1 MWDPRRAAQ
10 KPKLVTL
17 TTLLAF
23 ALLAATATLVAAAE
37 DLVER
42 VHQALPE
49 TPGACVIAFDDGA
62 EVFKHAYGLADVE
75 NNVPCT
81 PDTNFR
87 MASCSKQFTAFAI
100 MLLVDR
106 GQLKLTDTLDK
117 FFPGYPE
124 YGKKIT
130 VRHLLTH
137 VSGIPD
143 YEGLIPEGTTL
154 PLDDLDVVQML
165 MDTTEPAFAPEEKW
179 QYSNSAFV
187 VLGQIVEVASGK
199 PFHVFMAEEVFEPL
213 GMSSSCI
220 YQRGLNE
227 VSQRAFGHE
236 KKDGQWVRADQ
247 SVTSATRGDG
257 CVYTSLTDYTK
268 WLGCLA
274 NRQLLSGESYGEV
287 FTPHVETKRE
297 GAGYGYGW
305 FIDQFEG
312 ERRIYHNGDTRG
324 FRITVQ
330 TFPERR
336 AAVLIQLNGMFP
348 DDMTKIGEKV
358 ANLLIFEREQ

>member
-10 KPKLVTL
+10 NPKLVTL
-17 TTLLAF
+17 TAF
-23 ALLAATATLVAAAE
+23 LVATVLAAIAPLAAAE
-37 DLVER
+37 DDLVER

-49 TPGACVIAFDDGA
+49 TPGACVIAFDHGA
-62 EVFKHAYGLADVE
+62 EVFQHAYGLADVE

-81 PDTNFR
+81 PQTNFR
-87 MASCSKQFTAFAI
+87 MASCSKQLTAFAI

-106 GQLKLTDTLDK
+106 DQLELTDTLDK
-117 FFPGYPE
+117 FFPGFPE

-143 YEGLIPEGTTL
+143 YENLIPDGTTL
-154 PLDDLDVVQML
+154 QLDDLDVVQML
-165 MDTTEPAFAPEEKW
+165 MDTTEPLFAPEEKW

-187 VLGQIVEVASGK
+187 LLGQIVEVASGK
-199 PFHVFMAEEVFEPL
+199 PFHVFMAEEVFRPL
-213 GMSSSCI
+213 GMSGSCV

-227 VSQRAFGHE
+227 VSNRAYGHE
-236 KKDGQWVRADQ
+236 KKDGKWVRADQ

-257 CVYTSLTDYTK
+257 CVYTSLTDYSK

-274 NRQLLSGESYGEV
+274 NRQLLSGKAYGQLM
-287 FTPHVETKRE
+287 TPQVETRRD
-297 GAGYGYGW
+297 AHYGFGW
-305 FIDQFEG
+305 FIDQYAG

-324 FRITVQ
+324 FRIAVQ

-348 DDMTKIGEKV
+348 DDMTKVGEKI